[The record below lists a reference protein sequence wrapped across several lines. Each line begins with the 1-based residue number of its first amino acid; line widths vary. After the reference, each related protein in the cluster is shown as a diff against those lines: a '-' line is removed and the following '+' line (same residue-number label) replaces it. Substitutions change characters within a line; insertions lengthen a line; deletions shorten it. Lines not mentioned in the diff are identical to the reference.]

1 MSKRS
6 RLESMRSR
14 ILEFEK
20 EIDERI
26 DALLIV
32 ETDISNTSSLRKQW
46 LASVSYSVGD
56 DSKVLHKKFEILR
69 AKSELFTARLMI
81 ENARIES
88 LHDSQTLL
96 YLIAATK
103 PYDKG
108 ENEEKRKSTLE
119 CIVQDN
125 VEDLKNNI
133 KESIVFRT
141 NLTNEICDLIREV
154 TKLKLEHEQ
163 QNAVTV
169 NELQRRILQYTV
181 QLRESSLLSTKND
194 KEITGDYLVLRHN
207 SRVAQEMLLRSK
219 SDATIARRALHEGIN
234 QVASAAASQKNKIEQ
249 SSEIELQ
256 TLTEVIR
263 SQLSSGEQEL
273 EELRLGKIERAR
285 YRKQTIRQLTESCEF
300 FNGKHADMQT
310 QRRNDLERVGGEL
323 KRLREMVEA
332 VEIRLL
338 KLSSSNDDKDYIS
351 KESHQLERNS
361 RTIIEKLELQLR
373 QLKKR

>member
-32 ETDISNTSSLRKQW
+32 ETDILNTGSLRKQW

-56 DSKVLHKKFEILR
+56 DAKVLHKKFQILR

-81 ENARIES
+81 ENARMES
-88 LHDSQTLL
+88 LHESQTLL

-108 ENEEKRKSTLE
+108 EYEEKRKSALE

-133 KESIVFRT
+133 NESIVFRT
-141 NLTNEICDLIREV
+141 NLTNEICDLIGEV

-163 QNAVTV
+163 QNAMTV

-207 SRVAQEMLLRSK
+207 SRVAKEMLLRSK
-219 SDATIARRALHEGIN
+219 SDATIARRALQEGIN
-234 QVASAAASQKNKIEQ
+234 QVASAAASQKDKIEQ

-256 TLTEVIR
+256 TLTDVIR
-263 SQLSSGEQEL
+263 SQLLSGEQEL

-351 KESHQLERNS
+351 KESHQLEKNS
-361 RTIIEKLELQLR
+361 RTIIEKLELRLR